1 MLRYLLHWEF
11 KLEFFTP
18 THTRVADE
26 ELDRK
31 EYDKN
36 NLITITTLNFGIA
49 KHTVRTTRWRNETES
64 LCTILYLISSFF
76 FFAWFCQ
83 QTQSLLQKQKHNRNN
98 KVETALM
105 NENAGGQTC
114 RQKQTRALSPHCKN
128 ANANCKFQ
136 LERNSLLCSALSK
149 TPVSSS
155 LPLALTLLLGAQ
167 CARGA
172 LCLCILCC
180 NCVSRY
186 KFQWALLCY
195 ALRSV
200 VEGREG
206 RGVTGGAN
214 TPRQK
219 KKMRARILR
228 ARVCVCVCVLRGL
241 FYFL

>member
-1 MLRYLLHWEF
+1 
-11 KLEFFTP
+11 
-18 THTRVADE
+18 
-26 ELDRK
+26 
-31 EYDKN
+31 
-36 NLITITTLNFGIA
+36 
-49 KHTVRTTRWRNETES
+49 
-64 LCTILYLISSFF
+64 
-76 FFAWFCQ
+76 
-83 QTQSLLQKQKHNRNN
+83 
-98 KVETALM
+98 M

-136 LERNSLLCSALSK
+136 LERNSLLCFALSK

-206 RGVTGGAN
+206 RGVTGGAH
-214 TPRQK
+214 TK
-219 KKMRARILR
+219 AEEEDARAYS
-228 ARVCVCVCVLRGL
+228 ACACMCVCVCCVGYFIFYNFLLLFCILFNLLTHNNSHYFLFL
-241 FYFL
+241 FYTRFGFANISTNEKQEHTNKKR